1 MPISFEETFLDGVIL
16 VTPKIFLDERGFF
29 FESYKKSDFFD
40 IGIREEFLQD
50 NHSKS
55 IKGVLR
61 GLHFQKEPY
70 AQGKLIRCVY
80 GEIFDVAVD
89 IRKDSPTFGKW
100 YGTILSAEN
109 KKMLW
114 IPKGFAHGFLTLSE
128 TAEIIYKVSGS
139 EYNASYD
146 AGIIWN
152 DPSINIAWPLEDYGI
167 KKPILSSKDESL
179 PLLKNIEV

>member
-1 MPISFEETFLDGVIL
+1 MPFSFEKTFLDGVIL
-16 VTPKIFLDERGFF
+16 VTPKIFLDERSFF
-29 FESYKKSDFFD
+29 FESYKKSDFFY

-61 GLHFQKEPY
+61 GLHFQKELY
-70 AQGKLIRCVY
+70 AQGKLVRCVY

-109 KKMLW
+109 KKNVMDTQRVCSW
-114 IPKGFAHGFLTLSE
+114 ISDIIRNSGNYLQSIGKRIQPFL
-128 TAEIIYKVSGS
+128 
-139 EYNASYD
+139 
-146 AGIIWN
+146 
-152 DPSINIAWPLEDYGI
+152 
-167 KKPILSSKDESL
+167 
-179 PLLKNIEV
+179 

>member
-1 MPISFEETFLDGVIL
+1 MPFSFEKTFLDGVIL

-70 AQGKLIRCVY
+70 AQGKLVRCVQ
-80 GEIFDVAVD
+80 GEIFDVAMD
-89 IRKDSPTFGKW
+89 IRKDSPTLWEMVWHYFKCGKQKNVMD
-100 YGTILSAEN
+100 TQRVCS
-109 KKMLW
+109 W
-114 IPKGFAHGFLTLSE
+114 ISDIIRNSGNYLQSIGKRIQPFL
-128 TAEIIYKVSGS
+128 
-139 EYNASYD
+139 
-146 AGIIWN
+146 
-152 DPSINIAWPLEDYGI
+152 
-167 KKPILSSKDESL
+167 
-179 PLLKNIEV
+179 

>member
-1 MPISFEETFLDGVIL
+1 MPFSFEKTFLDGVIL

-70 AQGKLIRCVY
+70 AQGKLVRCVQ
-80 GEIFDVAVD
+80 GEIFDVAMD
-89 IRKDSPTFGKW
+89 IRKDSPTLWEMVWHYFKCGKQKNVMD
-100 YGTILSAEN
+100 TQRICP
-109 KKMLW
+109 W
-114 IPKGFAHGFLTLSE
+114 ISD
-128 TAEIIYKVSGS
+128 IIRNSGN
-139 EYNASYD
+139 YLQ
-146 AGIIWN
+146 
-152 DPSINIAWPLEDYGI
+152 SIG
-167 KKPILSSKDESL
+167 K
-179 PLLKNIEV
+179 

>member
-1 MPISFEETFLDGVIL
+1 MPFSFEKTFLDGVIL

-61 GLHFQKEPY
+61 GLHFQKELY
-70 AQGKLIRCVY
+70 AQGKLVRCVY

-89 IRKDSPTFGKW
+89 IRKDSPTLWEMVWHYFKCGKQKNVMD
-100 YGTILSAEN
+100 TQRVCS
-109 KKMLW
+109 W
-114 IPKGFAHGFLTLSE
+114 ISD
-128 TAEIIYKVSGS
+128 IIRNSGN
-139 EYNASYD
+139 YLQ
-146 AGIIWN
+146 
-152 DPSINIAWPLEDYGI
+152 SIG
-167 KKPILSSKDESL
+167 K
-179 PLLKNIEV
+179 

>member
-1 MPISFEETFLDGVIL
+1 MPFSFEKTFLDGVIL

-70 AQGKLIRCVY
+70 AQRKLVRCVY

-89 IRKDSPTFGKW
+89 IRKDSPTLWEMVWHYFKCGKQKNVMD
-100 YGTILSAEN
+100 TQRICS
-109 KKMLW
+109 W
-114 IPKGFAHGFLTLSE
+114 ISD
-128 TAEIIYKVSGS
+128 IIRNSGN
-139 EYNASYD
+139 YLQ
-146 AGIIWN
+146 
-152 DPSINIAWPLEDYGI
+152 SIG
-167 KKPILSSKDESL
+167 K
-179 PLLKNIEV
+179 